1 MKVSW
6 SKRAGKSL
14 NDTASYIHKA
24 FGEKAKFNFVQEI
37 QHITNLLESNP
48 YAGIREPLLLHKTR
62 AYRSIVLNRQNKII
76 YYLNKNTIRISA
88 FWDVRREPKKLAEE
102 LK

>member
-14 NDTASYIHKA
+14 NDTASYIHNA
-24 FGEKAKFNFVQEI
+24 FGEKAKFDFVQEI

-48 YAGIREPLLLHKTR
+48 YAGKTEPLLLHKTR

-76 YYLNKNTIRISA
+76 YYLNKNTIRIA
-88 FWDVRREPKKLAEE
+88 AIWDTRREPKKLTEG

>member
-14 NDTASYIHKA
+14 NNTASYIHKA
-24 FGEKAKFNFVQEI
+24 FGENAKFNFIQEI

-48 YAGIREPLLLHKTR
+48 YAGKTEPLLLHKR
-62 AYRSIVLNRQNKII
+62 KAYRSIVLSRQNKII
-76 YYLNKNTIRISA
+76 HYLNKNTIRIAA
-88 FWDVRREPKKLAEE
+88 FWDTRREPKKLTEG
-102 LK
+102 LM